1 MSAADKSIFRFLPS
15 TRHWMRFGISALSF
29 LVFFLHVTGLFR
41 FGLITEVESFFYDAR
56 LRLTM
61 PATIDNRVVIVDIDE
76 QSLQDV
82 AHWPWSR
89 DIIADLTSKLFD
101 DYAVKSIGFDVL
113 FAEADDSSAL
123 ALLRDLCSGR
133 ADDQA
138 FVDDECESRL
148 PGLMTDQIFAES
160 LIARDVA
167 LGFVFDN
174 QLTDGLPK
182 KIGQLPT
189 PLISAEQII
198 GLDIPFVRS
207 AGHVASLPVLAAEA
221 SMAGFFDSPLQDS
234 DGVVRRVPLLQQFDG
249 NLYQSLALA
258 LARHSMGD
266 PQVKFVFASAD
277 EANRTGIDLE
287 ALQLGDSQIRVDQN
301 VAVLVPFRGRQGSFP
316 YVPARSVLNGDAPP
330 GVLEDAI
337 VLVGT
342 SSAGLLDLRVTPV
355 GKVYNGVEV
364 HANIVSGLLDGRFKH
379 RPDYTRAIELFT
391 MFLVGVIL
399 AVAMPYLSPVME
411 FLLLIALGAII
422 VAGNLYYWQNHDLVI
437 PLASSILYL
446 LLTTFLHLNY
456 GFFVESRNKRRL
468 SGMFGQYV
476 PPELVDEMD
485 KQDSEI
491 SMEGE
496 NRDMSVLFSD
506 VRGFTTISEGLEPR
520 ELTQFMNE
528 FLSPITEVIHD
539 HRGTIDK
546 YMGDAVMAF
555 WGAPLK
561 DPDHARNAL
570 LAGMEMIRA
579 MRTLAE
585 DFRAR
590 GRPELR
596 IGVGINSGPMNVGN
610 MGSKFRMAYTV
621 LGDAVNLGSRLE
633 GITKNYGVDVI
644 VSEYTAAKVPDFT
657 YRELDRVRVKGKNEP
672 VTIFEPVGLT
682 SEVKQADLDEL
693 SRYQGALQLYL
704 GQQWD
709 EAEKEFAC
717 LHADSTH
724 SVYEIYLQ
732 RIGEFRKN
740 PPGDDWDGV
749 YTLTTK

>member
-1 MSAADKSIFRFLPS
+1 MNAADKSIFRFLPS

-41 FGLITEVESFFYDAR
+41 FGLLTEVESFFYDAR

-76 QSLQDV
+76 QSLQQV
-82 AHWPWSR
+82 GHWPWSR

-113 FAEADDSSAL
+113 FVEEDESSAL
-123 ALLRDLCSGR
+123 ALLRDLCSSR
-133 ADDQA
+133 AGDKA

-174 QLTDGLPK
+174 GLTDGLPK
-182 KIGQLPT
+182 RIGQLPK
-189 PLISAEQII
+189 PLISAEQIA
-198 GLDIPFVRS
+198 GLDVPFVKA
-207 AGHVASLPVLAAEA
+207 AGYVSSLPVLQAEA

-234 DGVVRRVPLLQQFDG
+234 DGVVRRVPLFQQFDG
-249 NLYQSLALA
+249 DLYQSLALA

-266 PQVKFVFASAD
+266 PQARFVFASAD
-277 EANRTGIDLE
+277 EANRTGVDLE
-287 ALQLGDSQIRVDQN
+287 ALQLGDLRIRVDQN

-316 YVPARSVLNGDAPP
+316 YVPARNVLDGDAPP

-342 SSAGLLDLRVTPV
+342 SAAGLLDLRVTPV

-379 RPDYTRAIELFT
+379 RPDYTRAIELVTIFV
-391 MFLVGVIL
+391 VGLIL
-399 AVAMPYLSPVME
+399 AVAMPFLSPVMA
-411 FLLLIALGAII
+411 FLLLIALGTTI
-422 VAGNLYYWQNHDLVI
+422 VVGNLYYWQNYDLVI
-437 PLASSILYL
+437 PLASSIIYL
-446 LLTTFLHLNY
+446 LFTAFLHLNY

-468 SGMFGQYV
+468 SGVFGQYV

-485 KQDSEI
+485 KQGSKI

-506 VRGFTTISEGLEPR
+506 VRGFTTISEGLEPQ

-570 LAGMEMIRA
+570 LAGMGMIRA

-633 GITKNYGVDVI
+633 GITKNYGVDII

-682 SEVKQADLDEL
+682 SEVKQADLDEI
-693 SRYQGALQLYL
+693 SRYQGTLQLYL

-709 EAEKEFAC
+709 EAEKEFAR
-717 LHADSTH
+717 LHADFTH
-724 SVYEIYLQ
+724 SIYEIYLN
-732 RIGEFRKN
+732 RIVEFREN
-740 PPGDDWDGV
+740 PPEDDWDGV